1 MNIKIAENLRAFR
14 RERGNTQEELSGHL
28 GISTQAVSKWERG
41 EGYPDITLLP
51 LIAAFYEK
59 SVDELLGCGE
69 MERDRK
75 TGELEEQFKD
85 NCRKGKIED
94 AIVLMRQALRDFPYN
109 LSFMW
114 NLAWALR
121 FTRKTEYMDE
131 CIALCEEILAKSV
144 DDGQR
149 YLTLEIIIDAYGR
162 KGNIEKAKE
171 YANRLPG
178 ITCSKDIVLE
188 GILEGEE
195 GIKLSQTN
203 IITMVNLIDN
213 CVMWMLYAG
222 KYTPQEKIFAYET
235 VDKLYHLFLYDG
247 NYGLEHNAL
256 SMLWQNIAEEYAAC
270 GEEEKTINAL
280 KKAWQYTAA
289 AEHLEAGRYTSIFSD
304 RGSYSGESVYRS
316 GEENPV
322 VWMKKRMEKK
332 VFDFIRETEAFQSIG
347 EA

>member
-1 MNIKIAENLRAFR
+1 MTLETAARLTALRK
-14 RERGNTQEELSGHL
+14 EKGLSQEELAERL
-28 GISTQAVSKWERG
+28 GVSRQAVSKWERG

-316 GEENPV
+316 GEESPV

-332 VFDFIRETEAFQSIG
+332 VFDFIRETEAFQSIR